1 MTFISNI
8 LKTITL
14 FLVFTTAANA
24 TDGYP
29 SKGEILL
36 VAASPA
42 KATNG
47 WPIGAWIAEISH
59 PYEELTHAGYSV
71 DIVSID
77 GGKIE
82 LDAYSDPRHESGYS
96 AHDIVSLGFLTNS
109 TTSAMLNQ
117 TKSISDVS
125 GNDYDAIIVSGGQA
139 PMYTFR
145 DNKTLQNLI
154 INFYQKGK
162 PTAALC
168 HGVSALVDIKL
179 PNGKYLVSNK
189 EITGFSLAEDKFVEQ
204 AVNTKLFDWYLEEA
218 LKSRGA
224 NYVQNG
230 LWADFAVADG
240 NLITGQQQNSGR
252 SVARL
257 VIKQLEK

>member
-1 MTFISNI
+1 MKFLSK
-8 LKTITL
+8 LLQLITL
-14 FLVFTTAANA
+14 SLALTTSANA
-24 TDGYP
+24 AEGYP
-29 SKGEILL
+29 SKGKVLL

-42 KATNG
+42 TASNG

-59 PYEELTHAGYSV
+59 PYDELTHAGYSV

-96 AHDIVSLGFLTNS
+96 AHDIVSLGFLTSNA
-109 TTSAMLNQ
+109 TSAMLND
-117 TKSISDVS
+117 TKSISEVS
-125 GNDYDAIIVSGGQA
+125 GNDYDAIIIAGGQA

-145 DNKTLQNLI
+145 ENKTLQNLI
-154 INFYQKGK
+154 VHFYQKGK

-179 PNGKYLVSNK
+179 PNGKYLVANK
-189 EITGFSLAEDKFVEQ
+189 KVTGFSLAEDKFVEQ
-204 AVNTKLFDWYLEEA
+204 AVNTQLFDWYVEEA

-224 NYVQNG
+224 TYIENG

-240 NLITGQQQNSGR
+240 NVITGQQQNSGR

-257 VIKQLEK
+257 VIEQLEK